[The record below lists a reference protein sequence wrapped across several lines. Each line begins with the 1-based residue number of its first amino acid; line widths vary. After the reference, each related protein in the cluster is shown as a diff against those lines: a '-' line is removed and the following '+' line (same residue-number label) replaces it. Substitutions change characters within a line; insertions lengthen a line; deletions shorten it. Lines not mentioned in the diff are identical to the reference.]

1 MELRPTID
9 REWLDRASKLDP
21 FGHAYARW
29 DLDHAPYRVRF
40 VSALDGDRTV
50 GYLLVWLGHPT
61 TTVVHWVGSDPRAR
75 ALVDALPPR
84 PLVAIVPE
92 VFQNAAVQARGPARP
107 LTVLLLTNEPASEP
121 RTDARS
127 PSSVDVRRLER
138 VDHPALVAFAERQ
151 SDPVT
156 GEYPALD
163 PGEEWIWGAFDQGKL
178 VGAVRA
184 AVRLSDV
191 LAPRGRLR
199 GPGGPGPRGRSR
211 PPRECPRERAGG
223 PSESRPVRSRGPA
236 GGPTS
241 LRADGLSALRA
252 PHLARPRGGVLPV
265 IGVHP

>member
-107 LTVLLLTNEPASEP
+107 LTVLLLTNAPASEP
-121 RTDARS
+121 RTEARP

-151 SDPVT
+151 TDPVT

-191 LAPRGRLR
+191 WLLGGVYVDPGVRGR
-199 GPGGPGPRGRSR
+199 GVGR
-211 PPRECPRERAGG
+211 ALLG
-223 PSESRPVRSRGPA
+223 
-236 GGPTS
+236 
-241 LRADGLSALRA
+241 SALA
-252 PHLARPRGGVLPV
+252 SAREARVKVGLYVREDRQEARRLYERMGFRPSGRRTWLDLGAGFSP
-265 IGVHP
+265 

>member
-9 REWLDRASKLDP
+9 RDWLDRAAELDP

-29 DLDHAPYRVRF
+29 DLEHAPYRVRF

-75 ALVDALPPR
+75 ILVGALPAR

-92 VFQNAAVQARGPARP
+92 LFQSAVVDARGPARP
-107 LTVLLLTNEPASEP
+107 LTVLLLANELSSEP
-121 RTDARS
+121 RLDPHAPT
-127 PSSVDVRRLER
+127 SVEVRRLER
-138 VDHPALVAFAERQ
+138 PDHPALVAFAERQ

-163 PGEEWIWGAFDQGKL
+163 PGEEWIWGAFDRGTL

-184 AVRLSDV
+184 AVRLRDV
-191 LAPRGRLR
+191 WLLGGVYVDPNARGR
-199 GPGGPGPRGRSR
+199 GVGRALIGNALASARESGVRVGLYVREDRAEARRLYERMGFR
-211 PPRECPRERAGG
+211 PIGRRTWLDFGAGVS
-223 PSESRPVRSRGPA
+223 P
-236 GGPTS
+236 
-241 LRADGLSALRA
+241 
-252 PHLARPRGGVLPV
+252 
-265 IGVHP
+265 